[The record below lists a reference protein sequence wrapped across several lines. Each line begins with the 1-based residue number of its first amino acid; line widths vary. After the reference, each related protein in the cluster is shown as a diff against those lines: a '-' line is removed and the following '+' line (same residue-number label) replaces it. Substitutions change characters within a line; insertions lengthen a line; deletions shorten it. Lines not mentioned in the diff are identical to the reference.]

1 MSLRYPDI
9 FEANN
14 PLNAQMDSNFVR
26 GGARIVADLTALYA
40 LASYVDQLKE
50 HVTKVYVISSGS
62 EYILTD
68 ISNVGNSSGW
78 TLYNPASAITSLTTT
93 GNSGAA
99 TLLSNVLN
107 IPNYTLVGLG
117 GEPII
122 TASTTAKY
130 WRGDKTFQTLDTSVV
145 PENTNLYWTS
155 SRFNT
160 AFSGKSTT
168 DLSEGTNLYY
178 TQSRF
183 DTAFA
188 AKSTT
193 NLAEG
198 TNLYYLDSRAR
209 AAISATSPIFYNS
222 STGIISSQAASGSQN
237 GYLLSS
243 DWTIF
248 NNKQTA
254 LSGTGFVK
262 ITGTTISYDSNIYIT
277 TISGITAGGD
287 LSGTYPNPTVLNS
300 AVVGKVLTGLNLT
313 GGGTIVSTDSILQ
326 AFGKVQN
333 QISAL
338 VGGVMYQ
345 GNWNASTN
353 SPTLTSSIGT
363 KGYYYIVSVAG
374 TTNLNGITDW
384 QIGDWAIFDGTVW
397 DKVDN
402 TDAVSSVNGFTG
414 AVSLTTAN
422 ISEVTN
428 LYYTNTRAIGAT
440 LTGYTSGAG
449 TISSSDSI
457 LGAIQK
463 LNGNISALTT
473 GVSSVFGRT
482 GAVVATSGDYDT
494 LKITENTNLY
504 YTNARAIAATLTG
517 YTSGAGTISSSDSI
531 LSAIQKLNGN
541 DGLKEPAITAGTTGQ
556 YWRGDKSWQTLNAAA
571 ISGGA
576 TLSKTDDT
584 NVTLTLGGSYTSALL
599 AAASLT
605 LGWTG
610 TLADGRI
617 TSASNWNTAYN
628 RSGTSLTFTSSTFTF
643 TKQDASTLTVSVPTF
658 NQNTTG
664 SAATLTTPRAIN
676 GVNFDGSA
684 AITVTAAA
692 GTLTGTTL
700 NSTVVSSSLTSVGT
714 IGTGVWQATAIADS
728 YISSASTWNGKQAA
742 LSGTGIVKSV
752 SGTISY
758 LTDNSGNWNTAYSWG
773 NWASNF
779 GSSAGTIAQ
788 GNDSRI
794 NNGQTAYSWG
804 NPSGTYL
811 PLAAGSGS
819 PLTGNL
825 FISNNS
831 GSQINIDKSTGGSI
845 AFKQSGTQHLL
856 LEDDANGLGVYTGSG
871 ASLGT
876 TIGQNITTNVVN
888 GTSASFSGN
897 VGVNGGGTSIP
908 FTVGNG
914 NGFTSSAIA
923 VINTANANKNALV
936 LSNWIGSSTSFGPK
950 IFFDNSTQNGWYV
963 GASDAA
969 TSFEIGTTWGT
980 PFFKLASTGAATFS
994 STITSGKITSTSSS
1008 DYAGI
1013 FNGSFD
1019 ATTGIVLDV
1028 NSNVSGRASTI
1039 QYSDGAT
1046 YNYAMGA
1053 DASGTSFGLW
1063 SGRYPTSAGTKILS
1077 ITSAGAATFSSD
1089 VTAANYYNV
1098 NGVYSSKGGSG
1109 FFNHYNNS
1117 NTLVSQLGDY
1127 GNEGLLKLWGSN
1139 GVIAVYLSGYYD
1151 NYVANNGQGFA
1162 IGTTSASG
1170 YKLYVSGTGYFT
1182 GYLTASGGAGTSDI
1196 RLKTNIV
1203 YNPSISIL
1211 DSIDFI
1217 QYNMKDNLNRLRY
1230 GFIAQQLEPLYPDLV
1245 LTAENGDKA
1254 IMYDDL
1260 HNIQIHE
1267 LYCTKASKTEVEI
1280 LRQRVNDLEEQLK
1293 LRG

>member
-714 IGTGVWQATAIADS
+714 IGTGVWQGTAIADS
-728 YISSASTWNGKQAA
+728 YISSASTWNGKQSA

-773 NWASNF
+773 N
-779 GSSAGTIAQ
+779 
-788 GNDSRI
+788 
-794 NNGQTAYSWG
+794 
-804 NPSGTYL
+804 PSGAYL

-819 PLTGNL
+819 PLTGHLYINDVGTYSSRVYGG
-825 FISNNS
+825 SNIGRLILTNYDVTS
-831 GSQINIDKSTGGSI
+831 YIEVHGSSYSYLPSAIQINTASGVAATFNADHSTTL
-845 AFKQSGTQHLL
+845 A
-856 LEDDANGLGVYTGSG
+856 G
-871 ASLGT
+871 ALS
-876 TIGQNITTNVVN
+876 
-888 GTSASFSGN
+888 GTSASFTKASGL
-897 VGVNGGGTSIP
+897 
-908 FTVGNG
+908 
-914 NGFTSSAIA
+914 
-923 VINTANANKNALV
+923 NALSV
-936 LSNWIGSSTSFGPK
+936 TGGLSALNLWSNDVSATERNWTIAMSVSDYADFGLYK
-950 IFFDNSTQNGWYV
+950 SNSLG
-963 GASDAA
+963 GD
-969 TSFEIGTTWGT
+969 
-980 PFFKLASTGAATFS
+980 PLASGTAMLYFARSGAATFAS
-994 STITSGKITSTSSS
+994 SIVANSNSTIQANGNILTLLGNTSNSAYLKFAENGITDRWCIGVNNGDANFYFRPTSNTTSSVFTITTAGNTNIAGTLGVTGAVTAPQFSSTVQTLTDGSTITFNANSGSNAVVTLGGNRTL
-1008 DYAGI
+1008 A
-1013 FNGSFD
+1013 F
-1019 ATTGIVLDV
+1019 
-1028 NSNVSGRASTI
+1028 SNVV
-1039 QYSDGAT
+1039 
-1046 YNYAMGA
+1046 
-1053 DASGTSFGLW
+1053 
-1063 SGRYPTSAGTKILS
+1063 AGT
-1077 ITSAGAATFSSD
+1077 
-1089 VTAANYYNV
+1089 YY
-1098 NGVYSSKGGSG
+1098 
-1109 FFNHYNNS
+1109 
-1117 NTLVSQLGDY
+1117 TLR
-1127 GNEGLLKLWGSN
+1127 
-1139 GVIAVYLSGYYD
+1139 VIQD
-1151 NYVANNGQGFA
+1151 
-1162 IGTTSASG
+1162 
-1170 YKLYVSGTGYFT
+1170 GTGSRT
-1182 GYLTASGGAGTSDI
+1182 LAMPSGSKVINGGAGAVTLSTAASAVD
-1196 RLKTNIV
+1196 LLTFYYDGTNYWITYGNT
-1203 YNPSISIL
+1203 YN
-1211 DSIDFI
+1211 
-1217 QYNMKDNLNRLRY
+1217 
-1230 GFIAQQLEPLYPDLV
+1230 
-1245 LTAENGDKA
+1245 
-1254 IMYDDL
+1254 
-1260 HNIQIHE
+1260 
-1267 LYCTKASKTEVEI
+1267 
-1280 LRQRVNDLEEQLK
+1280 
-1293 LRG
+1293 